1 MKSNDDS
8 MCVFLKLSSSILA
21 SKTLMLLPLYCRAA
35 HRKHKPLG
43 RYETITLPY
52 EGFLVLMQVFEMKCG
67 IEPLDAER

>member
-1 MKSNDDS
+1 
-8 MCVFLKLSSSILA
+8 
-21 SKTLMLLPLYCRAA
+21 MLLPLYCRAA